1 MSLLKSITVLKKY
14 PNLKRE
20 VRLYLVDTTYI
31 QSGDLSELELD
42 AIAEI
47 IEELETVVSQ
57 NNPDNYLEWGV
68 DLFSVLSYPQIS
80 KCRNDIEGIDLK
92 EVSTLSLL
100 FFLRELE
107 AFKKKYSE
115 SDTLSNSI
123 GKAFEI
129 IKNKPSDFKKWE
141 EGYYYETQIDDVI
154 INLNLS
160 EEDFNYSVVEYLDQT

>member
-1 MSLLKSITVLKKY
+1 M
-14 PNLKRE
+14 
-20 VRLYLVDTTYI
+20 
-31 QSGDLSELELD
+31 
-42 AIAEI
+42 
-47 IEELETVVSQ
+47 
-57 NNPDNYLEWGV
+57 
-68 DLFSVLSYPQIS
+68 LSYPQIS